1 MKVIGLTGG
10 IGAGK
15 STVSLYL
22 REKGYQVL
30 DADQVAREL
39 AEPGSEALIQIVTE
53 FGEDVLFAD
62 GTLDRKKLGRIVFG
76 DEEKT
81 RKLDAIMRDKILEI
95 LYHGI
100 LKFKEE
106 TELLRESGDWKYRP
120 QDHVIFIDAP
130 LLYESGLDKLTQEVW
145 VVDAEDEI
153 RIYRVME
160 RDHLSRQEIEDRMGR
175 QIARAEKLRRAHRV
189 FDNSGYVCTLYR
201 QLDQALEEVAESV
214 GSEMGDER
222 NKS

>member
-53 FGEDVLFAD
+53 FGEDVLFPD
-62 GTLDRKKLGRIVFG
+62 GTLDRKKLGRMVFG
-76 DEEKT
+76 DENKT
-81 RKLDAIMRDKILEI
+81 RKLDAIMRDKILEL
-95 LYHGI
+95 LYLGI
-100 LKFKEE
+100 LKFKEDG
-106 TELLRESGDWKYRP
+106 ELIRESGEGKHRP

-160 RDHLSRQEIEDRMGR
+160 RDHLSRKEIEDRMGR

-201 QLDQALEEVAESV
+201 QLDQALEEVADSV
-214 GSEMGDER
+214 RSEMGDEKI
-222 NKS
+222 KS

>member
-39 AEPGSEALIQIVTE
+39 AEPGSEALIQIVTD

-62 GTLDRKKLGRIVFG
+62 GTLDRKKLGRMVFG

-81 RKLDAIMRDKILEI
+81 RRLDAIMRDKILEI

-106 TELLRESGDWKYRP
+106 VELIRESGGKHRP
-120 QDHVIFIDAP
+120 QDQVIFIDAP

-201 QLDQALEEVAESV
+201 QLDQALEEVAESIGLEV
-214 GSEMGDER
+214 EDER
-222 NKS
+222 NKT